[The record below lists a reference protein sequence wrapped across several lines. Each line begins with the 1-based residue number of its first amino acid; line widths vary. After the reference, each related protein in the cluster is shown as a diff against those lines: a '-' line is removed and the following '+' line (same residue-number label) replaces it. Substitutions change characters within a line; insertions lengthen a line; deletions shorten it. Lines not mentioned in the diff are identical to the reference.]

1 MIVCGSDLA
10 AGWGCR
16 PGQRHGGMLRSCGI
30 FDFEACSMSAFRV
43 VVSCRESRLSY
54 DVSQEYDGSGFES
67 QVLLN

>member
-16 PGQRHGGMLRSCGI
+16 PGQRHGAMLRSCGI

-43 VVSCRESRLSY
+43 VVSRESRLS
-54 DVSQEYDGSGFES
+54 QE
-67 QVLLN
+67 